1 MRISKDFFQNFQKF
15 TNVRMCKVTTMCGS
29 NPTHHPG
36 MHSHNV
42 WYGRMCTVSIMRNIC
57 KKLYHI
63 TVNLLFIL
71 YIMYVRTY
79 ERIKKRLLY
88 QKLITIDRSK
98 KCAETKK
105 SRQKNLEKY

>member
-1 MRISKDFFQNFQKF
+1 MRISKDFFSKFSKITNLRIYEF

-57 KKLYHI
+57 KKLYYI
-63 TVNLLFIL
+63 TVNLLYIL
-71 YIMYVRTY
+71 YIMYVRTNVL
-79 ERIKKRLLY
+79 KN
-88 QKLITIDRSK
+88 ITIS
-98 KCAETKK
+98 ETDYN
-105 SRQKNLEKY
+105 R